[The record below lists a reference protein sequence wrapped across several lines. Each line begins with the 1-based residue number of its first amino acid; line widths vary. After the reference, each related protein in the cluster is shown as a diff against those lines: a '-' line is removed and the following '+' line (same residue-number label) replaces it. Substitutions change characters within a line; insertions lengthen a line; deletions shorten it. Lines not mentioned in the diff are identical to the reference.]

1 MKKKRKLKTWFVYT
15 IFYAEIILALIIMSI
30 H

>member
-1 MKKKRKLKTWFVYT
+1 MKKKYRLKNWVVYT
-15 IFYAEIILALIIMSI
+15 IFYATIILALIIMSI

>member
-1 MKKKRKLKTWFVYT
+1 MKKKYKLKNLVVYT
-15 IFYAEIILALIIMSI
+15 IFYTEIILALIIMSI